1 MCVALRSVHALGYAF
16 GDIKPEN
23 ILITA
28 SGHAKITDFGAARPL
43 VGHAAAA
50 AAISSARKLILNL
63 RDGDWRARDG
73 GKLRLAAPHDGLMD
87 VDAPVGEAEEDDG
100 DGEYCDPADRAD
112 ARLEGTAAYLAPEL
126 VKGEAPSVASDGW
139 AYGCTLYQALAGR
152 PPLWADTQ
160 AEMFRRIVRFEPLR
174 ADDFYSKVH
183 LTSRRESITE
193 CSLTIACLAT
203 RRCLPTRRISS
214 RRCYSPI

>member
-1 MCVALRSVHALGYAF
+1 MAPRRHAHARCAPGFLFAEVCVALRSVHALGYAF

-73 GKLRLAAPHDGLMD
+73 GKLRLAAPHDGSMD
-87 VDAPVGEAEEDDG
+87 VDVPVGEAEEDDG

-183 LTSRRESITE
+183 LTSRKESIT
-193 CSLTIACLAT
+193 
-203 RRCLPTRRISS
+203 
-214 RRCYSPI
+214 